1 MNSKRRSV
9 NMNNTSCL
17 SKHKLTIFLLY
28 DNIWIYLQPGDEI
41 KYVVY
46 FLPFRTIEAIDL
58 TARSREIT

>member
-1 MNSKRRSV
+1 
-9 NMNNTSCL
+9 MNNTSCL